1 MLQFSFNYFGTP
13 KWMQKKEWEKQ
24 SVLGMLQN
32 DEKYIF
38 QTKKIGENLNEV
50 LRKP

>member
-1 MLQFSFNYFGTP
+1 
-13 KWMQKKEWEKQ
+13 
-24 SVLGMLQN
+24 MLQN
-32 DEKYIF
+32 DVKYIF